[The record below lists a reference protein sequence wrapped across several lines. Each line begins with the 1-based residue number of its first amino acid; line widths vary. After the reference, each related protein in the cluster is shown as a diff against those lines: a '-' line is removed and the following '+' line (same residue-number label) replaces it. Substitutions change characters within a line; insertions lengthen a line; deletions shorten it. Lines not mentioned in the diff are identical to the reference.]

1 MEIVKKETL
10 FSGRLLSII
19 KKTVKNSD
27 GTLWDREVVTYG
39 GNASVVLALVDNKV
53 VFVKQFRPTVEDFI
67 LELPAGRI
75 ENNET
80 PYDCA
85 KRELEEETGL
95 IPKNLKF
102 LFEFYP
108 SPGFV
113 DEKLYL
119 FLATE
124 FSQGKVNLDA
134 GEEVKTLFVHVEDAL
149 NYLDNGTIIDG
160 KTIIGLL
167 YLKLLLK

>member
-1 MEIVKKETL
+1 MEIVKKETI
-10 FSGRLLSII
+10 FSGRLLSLI

-27 GTLWDREVVTYG
+27 GSLWDREVVTYG
-39 GNASVVLALVDNKV
+39 GNASVILPLVDNKV

-95 IPKNLKF
+95 IAKNLKF

-124 FSQGKVNLDA
+124 FSHGIVNLDA
-134 GEEVKTLFVHVEDAL
+134 GEEVNTLFVPIDDAL
-149 NYLDNGTIIDG
+149 SYLDNGTIIDG

-167 YLKLLLK
+167 YMKLMLK

>member
-10 FSGRLLSII
+10 FKGRLLSII

-53 VFVKQFRPTVEDFI
+53 VFVKQFRPTVEGFI

-124 FSQGKVNLDA
+124 FSQGKVNLDV
-134 GEEVKTLFVHVEDAL
+134 GEEVKTLFIPVDDAL
-149 NYLDNGTIIDG
+149 SYLDNGTIIDG

-167 YLKLLLK
+167 YVRLMLK